1 MKEKIVKIGNVN
13 FKFKRFPVLEA
24 NKRLA
29 RLMKIISP
37 IAGSLLAKV
46 GANLFSDEEN
56 TKKQTTPNGID
67 FFDEYD
73 KLARLD
79 DRMLEEI
86 SRIVLDSDFIE
97 VQLRDGSYIHYG
109 EDVLDDVFDEDPSLY
124 LVLIMEAIKF
134 NFNCFFTRLMS
145 VFSEET
151 EGITK
156 IKNMIQK

>member
-124 LVLIMEAIKF
+124 LVLIMESIKF

-151 EGITK
+151 EGITT

>member
-46 GANLFSDEEN
+46 GANLFSDDEN

-109 EDVLDDVFDEDPSLY
+109 EDVLDDVFEEDPSLY
-124 LVLIMEAIKF
+124 LVLIMEVIKF

-151 EGITK
+151 EGITT

>member
-56 TKKQTTPNGID
+56 KKKQTTPNGID

-73 KLARLD
+73 KLARLA
-79 DRMLEEI
+79 DRMLGEI

-97 VQLRDGSYIHYG
+97 VQLRDGSYIH
-109 EDVLDDVFDEDPSLY
+109 
-124 LVLIMEAIKF
+124 
-134 NFNCFFTRLMS
+134 
-145 VFSEET
+145 
-151 EGITK
+151 
-156 IKNMIQK
+156 

>member
-24 NKRLA
+24 DKRLA

-134 NFNCFFTRLMS
+134 NFNCLSDNLYSISF
-145 VFSEET
+145 
-151 EGITK
+151 
-156 IKNMIQK
+156 NMLSNIL